1 MIKYIRDWQDRRLK
15 KRIERIFNNNVL
27 DCNINVKGYVAAI
40 GADETAWWRINDK
53 KKPLPLEWQE
63 GITPKMIRDDINHK
77 NKSNMKNFKSI
88 AFFLILAIIAF
99 GLICGIGFCTYS
111 GQYLYTGA
119 LVVVAIACIPAA
131 KMVWKK
137 MWEE

>member
-1 MIKYIRDWQDRRLK
+1 MFKFIRDWQDRRLK
-15 KRIERIFNNNVL
+15 KRMERIFCSYVL
-27 DCNINVKGYVAAI
+27 DCDIDVKGCVSAL
-40 GADETAWWRINDK
+40 GAKEISWWRIDGK

-63 GITPKMIRDDINHK
+63 GTTPKMITDINHK
-77 NKSNMKNFKSI
+77 NESNMKNFKSI

-99 GLICGIGFCTYS
+99 GLICGIGFCAYS

-119 LVVVAIACIPAA
+119 LVVVAIACVPAA
-131 KMVWKK
+131 KMAWKK

>member
-1 MIKYIRDWQDRRLK
+1 MFKFIRDWQDKRLK
-15 KRIERIFNNNVL
+15 KRMERIFCDYKL
-27 DCNINVKGYVAAI
+27 DCSIYVKGCVAAL
-40 GADETAWWRINDK
+40 GAEEHEWSDIDNTIIK
-53 KKPLPLEWQE
+53 HFPPEWQE
-63 GITPKMIRDDINHK
+63 GITPKMITNINHK
-77 NKSNMKNFKSI
+77 NESNMKNFKSL

-99 GLICGIGFCTYS
+99 GLICGIGFCAYS

-119 LVVVAIACIPAA
+119 LVVVAIACVPTA